1 MANPACAAA
10 DPGHRR
16 GRLPSDGAGLGLGV
30 GLGVSGLGFIVL
42 SLRSRVE
49 GLGQLK
55 V

>member
-30 GLGVSGLGFIVL
+30 GLGVSGLGF
-42 SLRSRVE
+42 RVYCFE
-49 GLGQLK
+49 FK